1 MCYNKCNNKCREVNN
16 MPDYKPIPIGIE
28 DFKRIIDNGYYFI
41 DKTMM
46 IKELIDNGNAVT
58 LFTRPRRFGKTLNM
72 SMLRR
77 FFEKT
82 DEDNSYLFDGLK
94 ISGAGEKYY
103 EYMEKYPVISISLK
117 SMKQPTYEAAF
128 TRFRSLIAREFE
140 RHDDIIASDKLKP
153 LQKKQFSEI
162 YNGTAD
168 DSVYEESLKLLS
180 DCLSTVYGKNVIVFI
195 DEYDVPLE
203 NAYFNDFYKE
213 MTDLIR
219 SVFESVLKTNDSLE
233 FAVLTG
239 CLRISKESI
248 FTGLNN
254 LNVYP
259 VTDNAMSQYFGF
271 TEQEVKN
278 LANYYGLSDCFD
290 TIKNWYDGYLFGE
303 TDIYNPWSV
312 LKYIQFALHNEN
324 NLPDAYWVNTSSN
337 SIIHELVAKS
347 DRRIRDDIEKLIKGE
362 SIEKPLYQDITYVNM
377 NVKSDYI
384 WSFLLH
390 TGYLKPVKIYKKGLQ
405 TYFTAVI
412 PNLEI
417 VTIYENTF
425 RQWFDES
432 IRVADKSILLNA
444 VLDGNAETFELEV
457 NRWLLKSISYHD
469 GYENFYHGFLV
480 GLLEYSDDYEV
491 LSNRENGT
499 GRSDIVI
506 RNVLTGKKAVIIEI
520 KSVREKN
527 GETFDGQCAEALK
540 QIEDRQY
547 EVNLKNEGYTDIVKY
562 GIAFKEK
569 KCRIKKADK

>member
-1 MCYNKCNNKCREVNN
+1 MA
-16 MPDYKPIPIGIE
+16 DLKPIPIGIE
-28 DFKRIIDNGYYFI
+28 DFKEIIDKGYYFV
-41 DKTMM
+41 DKTPI
-46 IKELIDNGNAVT
+46 IKDILDSGSKVA

-72 SMLRR
+72 SMLKRY
-77 FFEKT
+77 FERT

-94 ISGAGEKYY
+94 IAGAGEKYKS
-103 EYMEKYPVISISLK
+103 YMGQYPVISISLK
-117 SMKQPTYEAAF
+117 SMKQASFEESFFEYQTLIIEEFEKKRYTLECSEITFDERNQYEAICN
-128 TRFRSLIAREFE
+128 R
-140 RHDDIIASDKLKP
+140 
-153 LQKKQFSEI
+153 
-162 YNGTAD
+162 TAYKT
-168 DSVYEESLKLLS
+168 SYATALRLLS
-180 DCLSTVYGKNVIVFI
+180 KCLKKAHKTNVIVLI

-203 NAYFNDFYKE
+203 NAYFNGFYNE
-213 MTDLIR
+213 MINLIR

-233 FAVLTG
+233 LAVLTG

-254 LNVYP
+254 LKVYS
-259 VTDNAMSQYFGF
+259 VSDASFSQYFGF
-271 TEQEVKN
+271 TEQEVRELAEYYN
-278 LANYYGLSDCFD
+278 LSKRFD
-290 TIKNWYDGYLFGE
+290 EIKTWYDGYRFGKTE
-303 TDIYNPWSV
+303 IYNPWSV
-312 LKYIQFALHNEN
+312 LNYIKDSVADNSCI
-324 NLPDAYWVNTSSN
+324 PDAYWVNTSSN
-337 SIIHELVAKS
+337 SIIHELIVKS
-347 DRRIRDDIEKLIKGE
+347 DRRIRNDIETLIKGN
-362 SIEKPLYQDITYVNM
+362 SIDKPLYQDITYVNM

-384 WSFLLH
+384 WSFLFH
-390 TGYLKPVKIYKKGLQ
+390 TGYLKPIKIYKKGIQ
-405 TYFTAVI
+405 TYFSAVI

-432 IRVADKSILLNA
+432 IRIADKSILLNA
-444 VLDGNAETFELEV
+444 VLDGDAETFELEV

-506 RNVLTGKKAVIIEI
+506 KNVLTNKKAVIIEI

-527 GETFDGQCAEALK
+527 GETLDGQCAEALK

-547 EVNLKNEGYTDIVKY
+547 EVNLKNEGYIDIIKY
-562 GIAFKEK
+562 GIAFMEK

>member
-1 MCYNKCNNKCREVNN
+1 MADLR
-16 MPDYKPIPIGIE
+16 PIPIGIE
-28 DFKRIIDNGYYFI
+28 DFKEIIDKGYCFI
-41 DKTMM
+41 DKTMI
-46 IKELIDNGNAVT
+46 IKDILDSGSKVT

-77 FFEKT
+77 YFEKT
-82 DEDNSYLFDGLK
+82 EDDNSYLFDELK
-94 ISGAGEKYY
+94 IAGADEKYH
-103 EYMEKYPVISISLK
+103 EYMGQYPVISISLK
-117 SMKQPTYEAAF
+117 SMKQPTYETAF
-128 TRFRSLIAREFE
+128 ARFRSLITREFE
-140 RHDDIIASDKLKP
+140 RHDDIISADKLKP
-153 LQKKQFSEI
+153 LQRKQFSEI

-168 DSVYEESLKLLS
+168 NSMYEESLKILS
-180 DCLSTVYGKNVIVFI
+180 DCLCAVYKKNVIVLI

-203 NAYFNDFYKE
+203 NAYFNGFYDE
-213 MTDLIR
+213 MVNLIR

-233 FAVLTG
+233 FAVMTG

-271 TEQEVKN
+271 TENEVKK
-278 LANYYGLSDCFD
+278 LVNYYNLSDEFD
-290 TIKNWYDGYLFGE
+290 IIREWYDGYLFGKTE
-303 TDIYNPWSV
+303 IYNPWSV
-312 LKYIQFALHNEN
+312 LKYIQFVLHNDS

-337 SIIHELVAKS
+337 SIIHELVVKS
-347 DRRIRDDIEKLIKGE
+347 DRRIRDDIEKLIRGD

-390 TGYLKPVKIYKKGLQ
+390 TGYLKPVKIYKKGIQ

-432 IRVADKSILLNA
+432 VRIADKSVLLNA
-444 VLDGNAETFELEV
+444 VLDGDAETFELEV

-527 GETFDGQCAEALK
+527 SQTLNKQCNEALK

-562 GIAFKEK
+562 GIAFQEK
-569 KCRIKKADK
+569 KCRVLKADK

>member
-1 MCYNKCNNKCREVNN
+1 MA
-16 MPDYKPIPIGIE
+16 DLKPIPIGIE
-28 DFKRIIDNGYYFI
+28 DFKEIIDKRFYLV
-41 DKTMM
+41 DKTLL
-46 IKELIDNGNAVT
+46 IKDILDSAAKVT

-77 FFEKT
+77 YFEKT

-94 ISGAGEKYY
+94 ISGAGEKYSSY
-103 EYMEKYPVISISLK
+103 IGQYPVISISLK
-117 SMKQPTYEAAF
+117 SMKQTSYELAF
-128 TRFRSLIAREFE
+128 AEFKNMIANEIW
-140 RHDDIIASDKLKP
+140 RHKELLNSDILMPMSRNKL
-153 LQKKQFSEI
+153 EMI
-162 YNGTAD
+162 CNGTAD
-168 DSVYEESLKLLS
+168 DTVYSTSLKLLS
-180 DCLSTVYGKNVIVFI
+180 DCLCAVYGKNVIVLI

-203 NAYFNDFYKE
+203 NAYFNGFYDN
-213 MTDLIR
+213 MVNLIR

-254 LNVYP
+254 LKVYS
-259 VTDNAMSQYFGF
+259 VTDNMFSQYFGF
-271 TEQEVKN
+271 TEYEVKQI
-278 LANYYGLSDCFD
+278 AEYYGIEYCFD
-290 TIKNWYDGYLFGE
+290 DLKIWYDGYIFGE
-303 TDIYNPWSV
+303 TEIYNPWSV
-312 LKYIQFALHNEN
+312 LNYIFTVRTTKNYIPE
-324 NLPDAYWVNTSSN
+324 AYWVNTSSN
-337 SIIHELVAKS
+337 SIIHELVVKS
-347 DRRIRDDIEKLIKGE
+347 DRRIRNDIEKLIGGD
-362 SIEKPLYQDITYVNM
+362 SIDKPLYQDITYVNM

-390 TGYLKPVKIYKKGLQ
+390 TGYLKPIKIYKKGIQ

-417 VTIYENTF
+417 VSIYENTF

-432 IRVADKSILLNA
+432 VRIADKSVLFNA
-444 VLDGNAETFELEV
+444 VLNGDTVTFETEI
-457 NRWLLKSISYHD
+457 NRWLSKSISYHD

-506 RNVLTGKKAVIIEI
+506 KDIITYRKAVIIEI
-520 KSVREKN
+520 KSVRKKD
-527 GETFDGQCAEALK
+527 GETLDSQCSEALK

-562 GIAFKEK
+562 GIAFQEK
-569 KCRIKKADK
+569 KCKIVKADK